1 MSEDEIQSMSLK
13 EYECYEEMR
22 MQSNAWYVSK
32 IIQERIQD
40 APVLNEYISSFVSD
54 KPNEMFFPN
63 QDLLHE
69 SSQKSSESAKDEVP
83 GANYFK
89 KILDF
94 WKNHYKSGQL
104 FMEFIK
110 GGCLDVI
117 GELCWHCKSSDWIG
131 ARCSRIPQP
140 MPDLE
145 NPMHYLDVFSLQHHL
160 LILKEKQGN
169 QMTFSPE
176 SA

>member
-1 MSEDEIQSMSLK
+1 MNEDEIQSESLK
-13 EYECYEEMR
+13 EYEIYEEIR

-40 APVLNEYISSFVSD
+40 VPVLSDYISSSVSD

-69 SSQKSSESAKDEVP
+69 FLQKSESAKQEIP

-89 KILDF
+89 KISDF

-110 GGCLDVI
+110 GG
-117 GELCWHCKSSDWIG
+117 
-131 ARCSRIPQP
+131 
-140 MPDLE
+140 
-145 NPMHYLDVFSLQHHL
+145 
-160 LILKEKQGN
+160 
-169 QMTFSPE
+169 
-176 SA
+176 

>member
-1 MSEDEIQSMSLK
+1 MGYYQLGMSEDEIQSMSLK

-69 SSQKSSESAKDEVP
+69 SSQKSSESAKEEVP

-94 WKNHYKSGQL
+94 WKNHYKSGQFGTML
-104 FMEFIK
+104 
-110 GGCLDVI
+110 
-117 GELCWHCKSSDWIG
+117 
-131 ARCSRIPQP
+131 A
-140 MPDLE
+140 
-145 NPMHYLDVFSLQHHL
+145 LQ
-160 LILKEKQGN
+160 G
-169 QMTFSPE
+169 
-176 SA
+176 